1 MPVFFF
7 IDKSLVGLEIQREIY
22 RKLLLAL
29 NKEFIR
35 YCGEREKRIWKF
47 RRANVKVL
55 LDDTSIGP
63 R

>member
-1 MPVFFF
+1 MPVFFLLTKVWLDLKYSARF
-7 IDKSLVGLEIQREIY
+7 IKNYYWLWI
-22 RKLLLAL
+22 KNLLDT
-29 NKEFIR
+29 
-35 YCGEREKRIWKF
+35 GEREKRIWKF